1 MSHIYQLHD
10 CLTWDSISAASSL
23 FSFWLENTLSS
34 PIRILLKREL
44 HFRLQS
50 SENGLAEKIKH
61 LRKDCTKVFL
71 LLTRRESHI
80 FTKKLQ
86 MASSEVDKICFLR
99 AKVFNTKHI
108 WKSVLKSITLVF

>member
-1 MSHIYQLHD
+1 MSHIYQLHN
-10 CLTWDSISAASSL
+10 CLTRDSISAASSL

-61 LRKDCTKVFL
+61 LRKDC
-71 LLTRRESHI
+71 
-80 FTKKLQ
+80 
-86 MASSEVDKICFLR
+86 
-99 AKVFNTKHI
+99 N
-108 WKSVLKSITLVF
+108 KSIPFTDKTGVTYLFKKASNGFFRS